1 MVGLGIMDGLVDQF
15 NAKDLEMKF
24 STLLTHTM
32 RNNPSE
38 ADTPSHK
45 YMLRAGM
52 VMQIASGIYTYLP
65 LAWRSIKKI
74 ETIIREEIEMAGG
87 QEVRMPVLQPVELWE
102 ETGRQQ
108 AFGDTLFTLKDRRG
122 RGMVLAPTHEEVLSH
137 IGKTYVQSY
146 RDMPLIIYQIQTKFR
161 DEPRPRAGLIRVR
174 EFDMK
179 DAYSLDVNEKCLD
192 LNYQRM
198 ALAYRNIYRR
208 CGLPAIMVEADS
220 GAIGGKDSHEFILPA
235 ATGEDTIITCSNCEY
250 AANLEKA
257 VCNYPTLSPSE
268 LLLLEEIHTPGVT
281 TISGLEK
288 VLKIDRQQIL
298 KSIIYVADKEIVG
311 TVIRG
316 DLEVN
321 EVKLKNVLKA
331 KELRLADSKEI
342 ISAGLVPGFISP
354 VGMTEIR
361 WIGDNSIKLRRNYV
375 AGGNKA
381 DIHFKNINWSRDFAV
396 DELVDMAEV
405 TEKGLCV
412 NCNSPL
418 QSLKGIEV
426 GHIFKLGTFF
436 SERLGVNF
444 LDQDGKNQPVIMG
457 CYGIGIG
464 RLLAAA
470 IEQNHDENGIVFPV
484 PIAPYSVHLVGL
496 NLHDENVINSSNSL
510 YSSLWQEGIDCLFD
524 DRIDESAGVK
534 FNDADLMGFPI
545 RVIVSR
551 RGVEKSSC
559 EIKVR
564 SGSASNTVPLTEAT
578 AFIKQ
583 MLATIKSD

>member
-1 MVGLGIMDGLVDQF
+1 MRV
-15 NAKDLEMKF
+15 
-24 STLLTHTM
+24 SRLLTHTM

-38 ADTPSHK
+38 ADTPSHR

-87 QEVRMPVLQPVELWE
+87 QEVRMPVLQPIELWE
-102 ETGRQQ
+102 ETGRKQ
-108 AFGDTLFTLKDRRG
+108 AFGDTLFSLKDRRG
-122 RGMVLAPTHEEVLSH
+122 RGMVLAPTHEEVLSQ
-137 IGKTYVQSY
+137 IGKSYVQSY

-161 DEPRPRAGLIRVR
+161 DEPRPRAGLIRAR

-179 DAYSLDVNEKCLD
+179 DAYSLDVNEKSLD
-192 LNYQRM
+192 QNYQRM
-198 ALAYRNIYRR
+198 AIAYRNIYRR

-220 GAIGGKDSHEFILPA
+220 GAIGGKESHEFILPA
-235 ATGEDTIITCSNCEY
+235 ATGEDTIITCSSCEY

-257 VCNYPTLSPSE
+257 VSNYPTLPPSE

-288 VLKIDRQQIL
+288 FLKVDRQQIL
-298 KSIIYVADKEIVG
+298 KSILYMVDKGIVAV
-311 TVIRG
+311 VIRG

-321 EVKLKNVLKA
+321 DVKLGNVLMA
-331 KELRLADSKEI
+331 KELRLADSAEI
-342 ISAGLVPGFISP
+342 RSAGLIPGFVSP
-354 VGMTEIR
+354 VGMTAIR
-361 WIGDNSIKLRRNYV
+361 WVGDNSIKLGQNYV

-381 DIHFKNINWSRDFAV
+381 DLHFKNINWSRDFTV
-396 DELVDMAEV
+396 DQLVDIAEV
-405 TEKGLCV
+405 NESGLCV

-436 SERLGVNF
+436 SEKLAVNF
-444 LDQDGKNQPVIMG
+444 LDQEGKNQPVIMG

-470 IEQNHDENGIVFPV
+470 IEQNHDEKGIVFPA

-496 NLHDENVINSSNSL
+496 NLHDEDVINSSDSL
-510 YSSLWQEGIDCLFD
+510 YGSLWEDGIECLFD

-551 RGVEKSSC
+551 RTMANGNC
-559 EIKVR
+559 EIKFR
-564 SGSASNTVPLTEAT
+564 NGSDSNTVSLTEAT

-583 MLATIKSD
+583 MLATIN

>member
-1 MVGLGIMDGLVDQF
+1 MR
-15 NAKDLEMKF
+15 F

-102 ETGRQQ
+102 ETGRKQ

-257 VCNYPTLSPSE
+257 ICNYPTRSPSE
-268 LLLLEEIHTPGVT
+268 LLLLEEIHTPGIT

-316 DLEVN
+316 DLDVN
-321 EVKLKNVLKA
+321 EVKLRNILKA
-331 KELRLADSKEI
+331 KELKLADSKEI

-354 VGMTEIR
+354 VGMTGIK
-361 WIGDNSIKLRRNYV
+361 WIGDNSIKLRQNYV
-375 AGGNKA
+375 AGGNKT
-381 DIHFKNINWSRDFAV
+381 DLHFKNINWSRDFAV
-396 DELVDMAEV
+396 DEFVDMAEV
-405 TEKGLCV
+405 NENGLCV

-418 QSLKGIEV
+418 QFLKGIEV

-436 SERLGVNF
+436 SEKLAVNF

-470 IEQNHDENGIVFPV
+470 IEQNHDEKGIVFPV

-496 NLHDENVINSSNSL
+496 NLHDEDVINSSNSL

-551 RGVEKSSC
+551 RGVEKGNC
-559 EIKVR
+559 EIKFR
-564 SGSASNTVPLTEAT
+564 RGFDTNTVPLTEAQ

-583 MLATIKSD
+583 MLATMKSH

>member
-1 MVGLGIMDGLVDQF
+1 
-15 NAKDLEMKF
+15 
-24 STLLTHTM
+24 
-32 RNNPSE
+32 
-38 ADTPSHK
+38 
-45 YMLRAGM
+45 MLRAGM

-102 ETGRQQ
+102 ETGRRQ
-108 AFGDTLFTLKDRRG
+108 AFGDALFTLKDRRG
-122 RGMVLAPTHEEVLSH
+122 RGMVLAPTHEEILSH

-179 DAYSLDVNEKCLD
+179 DAYSLDVNETSLD

-220 GAIGGKDSHEFILPA
+220 GAIGGKDSHEFILPV

-257 VCNYPTLSPSE
+257 ICNYPTRSPSE
-268 LLLLEEIHTPGVT
+268 LLLLEEIHTPGIT

-288 VLKIDRQQIL
+288 VLEIDRQQIL

-321 EVKLKNVLKA
+321 EAKLRNVLKA
-331 KELRLADSKEI
+331 KELKLADSKEI
-342 ISAGLVPGFISP
+342 SSAGLAPGFISP
-354 VGMTEIR
+354 VGMTGIK
-361 WIGDNSIKLRRNYV
+361 WIGDNSIKLRQNYV
-375 AGGNKA
+375 AGGNKT
-381 DIHFKNINWSRDFAV
+381 DLHFRNINWSRDFAV
-396 DELVDMAEV
+396 DELVDIAEV
-405 TEKGLCV
+405 NENGLCV
-412 NCNSPL
+412 ICNSPL
-418 QSLKGIEV
+418 QSIKGIEV

-436 SERLGVNF
+436 SEKLGVNF

-496 NLHDENVINSSNSL
+496 NLHDEDVINSSNSL

-551 RGVEKSSC
+551 
-559 EIKVR
+559 
-564 SGSASNTVPLTEAT
+564 
-578 AFIKQ
+578 
-583 MLATIKSD
+583 

>member
-1 MVGLGIMDGLVDQF
+1 
-15 NAKDLEMKF
+15 
-24 STLLTHTM
+24 
-32 RNNPSE
+32 
-38 ADTPSHK
+38 
-45 YMLRAGM
+45 
-52 VMQIASGIYTYLP
+52 
-65 LAWRSIKKI
+65 
-74 ETIIREEIEMAGG
+74 
-87 QEVRMPVLQPVELWE
+87 
-102 ETGRQQ
+102 
-108 AFGDTLFTLKDRRG
+108 
-122 RGMVLAPTHEEVLSH
+122 
-137 IGKTYVQSY
+137 
-146 RDMPLIIYQIQTKFR
+146 
-161 DEPRPRAGLIRVR
+161 
-174 EFDMK
+174 
-179 DAYSLDVNEKCLD
+179 
-192 LNYQRM
+192 
-198 ALAYRNIYRR
+198 
-208 CGLPAIMVEADS
+208 MVEADS

-257 VCNYPTLSPSE
+257 ICNYPTCSPSE
-268 LLLLEEIHTPGVT
+268 LLLLEEIHTPGIT

-316 DLEVN
+316 DLDVN
-321 EVKLKNVLKA
+321 EVKLRNVLKA
-331 KELRLADSKEI
+331 KELKLADSKEI
-342 ISAGLVPGFISP
+342 SSAGLVPGFISP
-354 VGMTEIR
+354 VGMTGIK
-361 WIGDNSIKLRRNYV
+361 WIGDNSIKLRQNYV
-375 AGGNKA
+375 AGGNQT
-381 DIHFKNINWSRDFAV
+381 DLHFKNINWSRDFAV

-405 TEKGLCV
+405 NENGLCV

-418 QSLKGIEV
+418 QFLKGIEV

-436 SERLGVNF
+436 SEKLAVNF

-470 IEQNHDENGIVFPV
+470 IEQNHDEKGIVFPV

-496 NLHDENVINSSNSL
+496 NLHDEDVINSSNSL

-545 RVIVSR
+545 RVVVSR
-551 RGVEKSSC
+551 RGVEKGNC
-559 EIKVR
+559 EIKFR
-564 SGSASNTVPLTEAT
+564 SGFDSNTVPLTEAQ

-583 MLATIKSD
+583 MLATMKSH